1 MTRNAFEKHFNP
13 SKVDADTYMK
23 FIPVPP
29 IVPKNFLKLDKITV
43 NGPTIF
49 VAGRYRKLTRCLS
62 QTPWILKGK
71 RMMEESV
78 SEIIIEDLATFFGV
92 SVDKVIFS
100 SSGREDVDV
109 RCLGKGRPFVLEIPD
124 ARKST
129 LPQSVAARIESLV
142 EKSQKVSIRDLQLVK
157 RWVRIEEAVNCPLYR
172 NRGVTFWSFH
182 VL

>member
-23 FIPVPP
+23 YIPVPP
-29 IVPKNFLKLDKITV
+29 IVPQTLLKLEKITV

-49 VAGRYRKLTRCLS
+49 VAGRYRKLTRSLS

-78 SEIIIEDLATFFGV
+78 SEIIVENLAEFFGV
-92 SVDKVIFS
+92 SADKVIFS

-129 LPQSVAARIESLV
+129 LPQSIAGSVESSV

-157 RWVRIEEAVNCPLYR
+157 R
-172 NRGVTFWSFH
+172 
-182 VL
+182 

>member
-13 SKVDADTYMK
+13 TKLNAETFMK
-23 FIPVPP
+23 HIPVPP
-29 IVPKNFLKLDKITV
+29 SVSKNSLKLDKITV

-49 VAGRYRKLTRCLS
+49 VAGRYRKLTRELS

-78 SEIIIEDLATFFGV
+78 SEIIIENMASYFGV
-92 SVDKVIFS
+92 PLEKIIFS
-100 SSGREDVDV
+100 ASGREDVDV

-129 LPQSVAARIESLV
+129 LPQNIAGTMEMSV
-142 EKSQKVSIRDLQLVK
+142 EKSKKVSIRDLQLVM
-157 RWVRIEEAVNCPLYR
+157 R
-172 NRGVTFWSFH
+172 
-182 VL
+182 

>member
-13 SKVDADTYMK
+13 SKVDTETYMK
-23 FIPVPP
+23 YIPVPP
-29 IVPKNFLKLDKITV
+29 NIPKDSLKLGKITV

-49 VAGRYRKLTRCLS
+49 VAGRYRKLKRGLS

-78 SEIIIEDLATFFGV
+78 SEIIIENVAVYFGV

-109 RCLGKGRPFVLEIPD
+109 RCLGKGRPFVLEIPN

-129 LPQSVAARIESLV
+129 LPENIARNIEALV
-142 EKSQKVSIRDLQLVK
+142 EKSQKISIRDLQLVK
-157 RWVRIEEAVNCPLYR
+157 R
-172 NRGVTFWSFH
+172 
-182 VL
+182 

>member
-13 SKVDADTYMK
+13 SKLNADTYMK
-23 FIPVPP
+23 YIPVPP
-29 IVPKNFLKLDKITV
+29 TVPKNLLKLEKITV

-49 VAGRYRKLTRCLS
+49 VAGRYRKLTRSLS

-71 RMMEESV
+71 RMMDESV
-78 SEIIIEDLATFFGV
+78 SEIIIENVATYFGV

-129 LPQSVAARIESLV
+129 LPRNIAGNMEFLV

-157 RWVRIEEAVNCPLYR
+157 R
-172 NRGVTFWSFH
+172 
-182 VL
+182 

>member
-23 FIPVPP
+23 YIPVPP
-29 IVPKNFLKLDKITV
+29 TVPKNLLKLDKITV

-49 VAGRYRKLTRCLS
+49 VAGRYRKLTRTLS

-78 SEIIIEDLATFFGV
+78 SEIILEHLAQYFGV
-92 SVDKVIFS
+92 AVDKVNFQ

-109 RCLGKGRPFVLEIPD
+109 RCLGKGRPFVLEVPD

-129 LPQSVAARIESLV
+129 LPRSIAGSVESLV
-142 EKSQKVSIRDLQLVK
+142 EKSRKVSIRDLQLV
-157 RWVRIEEAVNCPLYR
+157 
-172 NRGVTFWSFH
+172 NR
-182 VL
+182 